1 MTESRGFWG
10 HLRSA
15 AGCVSTGVVS
25 ITPGFAR
32 LLERARIARQG
43 GGCQRLRGRELS
55 RLAFYVRPAEQARI
69 VAETHKSSLTK
80 AEVMSILFVIIAI
93 VAIVLAV
100 TGGLVHAVSFLLW
113 VGIVL
118 LILAVIAFL
127 IRSISGR
134 SRV

>member
-1 MTESRGFWG
+1 
-10 HLRSA
+10 
-15 AGCVSTGVVS
+15 
-25 ITPGFAR
+25 
-32 LLERARIARQG
+32 
-43 GGCQRLRGRELS
+43 
-55 RLAFYVRPAEQARI
+55 
-69 VAETHKSSLTK
+69 
-80 AEVMSILFVIIAI
+80 MSILFVIIAI

>member
-1 MTESRGFWG
+1 
-10 HLRSA
+10 
-15 AGCVSTGVVS
+15 
-25 ITPGFAR
+25 
-32 LLERARIARQG
+32 
-43 GGCQRLRGRELS
+43 
-55 RLAFYVRPAEQARI
+55 VRPAEQARI
-69 VAETHKSSLTK
+69 AAETHKNYLTK

>member
-1 MTESRGFWG
+1 MCGP
-10 HLRSA
+10 LNNA
-15 AGCVSTGVVS
+15 D
-25 ITPGFAR
+25 
-32 LLERARIARQG
+32 
-43 GGCQRLRGRELS
+43 RGRNS
-55 RLAFYVRPAEQARI
+55 Q
-69 VAETHKSSLTK
+69 SSLTK